1 MLEDVV
7 MGDAR
12 LIELEIRITHQEAT
26 LQTLNDV
33 VTAQQRSID
42 QLNKDFNSL
51 KRQFNDISPSNLA
64 MPGEET
70 PPPHY

>member
-1 MLEDVV
+1 MEE
-7 MGDAR
+7 DAR

-33 VTAQQRSID
+33 IAVQQRSID
-42 QLNKDFNSL
+42 QLYKDIETI
-51 KRQFNDISPSNLA
+51 KRQFNDIASSNLA
-64 MPGEET
+64 MPGEES

>member
-1 MLEDVV
+1 

-33 VTAQQRSID
+33 VAAQQRSID
-42 QLNKDFNSL
+42 QLHKDFKSL
-51 KRQFNDISPSNLA
+51 IRQFNHISPSNLA
-64 MPGEET
+64 TPGEET

>member
-1 MLEDVV
+1 ME
-7 MGDAR
+7 DAR

-33 VTAQQRSID
+33 VAVQQRSID
-42 QLNKDFNSL
+42 QLYKDIETL
-51 KRQFNDISPSNLA
+51 KRQFNDIASSNLA
-64 MPGEET
+64 TPEEET